1 MLGTQLVV
9 VSDVHLGASPAA
21 TDLAFLDFLDQVPSL
36 GDCLL
41 INGDLFDFWFSYRRV
56 IPRRNFAITAALAV
70 LARRMPILMTGG
82 NHDRWGDSFWER
94 DAGIRY
100 AADRVSFAAAGR
112 SVTAVHGDGLTEVHR
127 TSAIMH
133 RITRHRLTSWLY
145 RIIHPDLGI
154 WLVDRMSRH
163 LADSTRD
170 PAVLDHAQE
179 QQVAW
184 ARDHLQRHP
193 DVGVLVMSHT
203 HRTAAIEMFPG
214 RWYLNP
220 GAWVDGQ
227 HFAVV
232 DGSGVTLHQYDRSL
246 PAAGRPRLPQG
257 QRNGTEA

>member
-232 DGSGVTLHQYDRSL
+232 DGSGVPPHQ
-246 PAAGRPRLPQG
+246 
-257 QRNGTEA
+257 